1 MRSLSM
7 TVFNAEPSNKYTEA
21 LENENYAMKFT
32 FWFPETVK
40 PVTATKVAAKG
51 HESTDNMIYMC

>member
-21 LENENYAMKFT
+21 LENENCT
-32 FWFPETVK
+32 VWFPETVK

-51 HESTDNMIYMC
+51 RESTDNMMYMC

>member
-7 TVFNAEPSNKYTEA
+7 TAFDAETSNKCAEA
-21 LENENYAMKFT
+21 LENENCT
-32 FWFPETVK
+32 VWFPETVK

-51 HESTDNMIYMC
+51 RESTHNMV

>member
-7 TVFNAEPSNKYTEA
+7 TVFDAEPSNKCAEA
-21 LENENYAMKFT
+21 LENENCAVR
-32 FWFPETVK
+32 FPETVK

-51 HESTDNMIYMC
+51 RESTYKLVYMC